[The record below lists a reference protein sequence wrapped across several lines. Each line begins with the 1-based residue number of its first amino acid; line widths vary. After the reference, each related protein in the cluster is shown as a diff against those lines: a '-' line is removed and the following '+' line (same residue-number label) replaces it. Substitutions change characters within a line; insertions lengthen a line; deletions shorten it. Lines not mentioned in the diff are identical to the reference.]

1 MITTV
6 VITRPSG
13 PYAGAEKLSRRI
25 AERGLRPFE
34 FPVLSCE
41 AIALAVEDRAL
52 VAETLSTQGS
62 WVAFLSPTAAH
73 VFSDL
78 IAREFPGSSQ
88 LPNTRIAAQGSGTA
102 AAVRECFGRGA
113 DFMPAVFVAEEF
125 AKEFAPR
132 LRDDQ
137 RVLVPQSAEGR
148 DLFAPTLR
156 TLGKQARS
164 FSLYG
169 LRPRPVEVE
178 RFEALKGLSGETTV
192 VVFMSPSAVRAAV
205 QEAGDAL
212 VGKRILSV
220 GPITSQAI
228 RKAGLLLWREA
239 REHSEE
245 GVIEALS
252 S

>member
-13 PYAGAEKLSRRI
+13 PYAGAEKLSRKI

-34 FPVLSCE
+34 FPVLACE
-41 AIALAVEDRAL
+41 ALALGEQDHAFVKQALAAK
-52 VAETLSTQGS
+52 GS
-62 WVAFLSPTAAH
+62 WVAFLSPTAVH
-73 VFSDL
+73 VFSDMM
-78 IAREFPGSSQ
+78 AREFPESAS
-88 LPNTRIAAQGSGTA
+88 LPNALIAVQGTGTA
-102 AAVRECFGRGA
+102 AAAKECFKRAA
-113 DFMPAVFVAEEF
+113 DFIPTVFVAEEF
-125 AKEFAPR
+125 AKEFAPQ
-132 LRDDQ
+132 LRSDQ
-137 RVLVPQSAEGR
+137 LVLVPQSAEGR

-169 LRPRPVEVE
+169 LNARPVEVE
-178 RFEALKGLSGETTV
+178 RYEALKGLSGENTV

-212 VGKRILSV
+212 IGKRILSV
-220 GPITSQAI
+220 GPITTQAI
-228 RKAGLLLWREA
+228 RKAGLSLWREA

-245 GVIEALS
+245 GVLEALS